1 MTKEE
6 LERVESLLKDNGY
19 MKHKDV
25 ADDFSIGDYYW
36 WKAFGK
42 EYNKYEE
49 GRNFV
54 SVCLNVYEWFKYWE
68 RDPLLS
74 KLDKFASI
82 TVTVIVSRTSDEA
95 RKELQYD
102 LKDAEF
108 DLGDIED
115 KAFKFYHYIDENFK
129 L

>member
-6 LERVESLLKDNGY
+6 LERIESLLKDNGY
-19 MKHKDV
+19 KRCGEYSMV
-25 ADDFSIGDYYW
+25 SVGDYYW

-49 GRNFV
+49 GRNFLIV
-54 SVCLNVYEWFKYWE
+54 KLNVYEWFKFWKY
-68 RDPLLS
+68 DPLLE
-74 KLDKFASI
+74 KCNKYASI
-82 TVTVIVSRTSDEA
+82 TVTYDVSRLTYEV
-95 RKELQYD
+95 RKELNYD